1 MAKQR
6 TYFCIDM
13 KTFYASVECAERGY
27 NPFETNLVVADL
39 TRGKNALCLAITP
52 KMKAQGIK
60 NRCRL
65 SEIPNSVKYEVAPPR
80 MALYIEY
87 AADIYSLYLDY
98 FDPQDIHVYSI
109 DEAFIDVTDYL
120 APNHM
125 DAVTFAKFLM
135 NEIANRYHI
144 PSTAGIGTNLY
155 LAKIALDIT
164 AKHARDHIGI
174 LDEETYKKTLWDHRP
189 ITDFWMV
196 AGGTARRL
204 ERYGV
209 YDMRGVTQ
217 MDTGLLF
224 KTFGK
229 NAELLID
236 HAWGRE
242 PCLISDIKQYKSK
255 SKSVSFS
262 QILPRDYTFD
272 EARTVIHE
280 MALNGAAELMKR
292 KVITSKVS
300 IFVGYTHDEIAPTKG
315 ARKLDV
321 TTALASFIVD
331 AALSIDPDSPEAFD
345 RWYDIPSQDKW
356 EIQNPSHMWEVIQGS
371 SRTRVHLFVSKK
383 DGGYVLSLSTNEYCC
398 PEYAARFYLALRHNG
413 IPVTIFN
420 AEGIADYLLG
430 RGKVGFVPCFNWP
443 TDYYYGGFSDKA
455 VLEFRHFPE
464 EHADVLS
471 AKTEWYPIAEVSLK
485 EAGETCTF

>member
-1 MAKQR
+1 MEKER

-39 TRGKNALCLAITP
+39 SRGTNALCLAITP

-65 SEIPNSVKYEVAPPR
+65 SEIPRGVTYEVAPPR

-109 DEAFIDVTDYL
+109 DEAFIDVTEYL
-120 APNHM
+120 PFEGR
-125 DAVTFAKFLM
+125 DKFEFAKFLM
-135 NEIANRYHI
+135 NEIADRYHI

-164 AKHARDHIGI
+164 AKHARDHIGF
-174 LDEETYKKTLWDHRP
+174 LDEDLYKKTLWDHRP

-196 AGGTARRL
+196 AAGTARRL

-209 YDMRGVTQ
+209 YDMRGITQ
-217 MDTGLLF
+217 LPTDLVY
-224 KTFGK
+224 KIFGK
-229 NAELLID
+229 NAELLVD

-242 PCLISDIKQYKSK
+242 SCLISDIKGYKSK
-255 SKSVSFS
+255 TKSVSFS
-262 QILPRDYTFD
+262 QILPRDYSYK

-292 KVITSKVS
+292 KVITNKVA
-300 IFVGYTHDEIAPTKG
+300 IFVGYTHDERPPTKG
-315 ARKLDV
+315 GAKLDV
-321 TTALASFIVD
+321 TTNLASFLV
-331 AALSIDPDSPEAFD
+331 EA
-345 RWYDIPSQDKW
+345 
-356 EIQNPSHMWEVIQGS
+356 
-371 SRTRVHLFVSKK
+371 T
-383 DGGYVLSLSTNEYCC
+383 
-398 PEYAARFYLALRHNG
+398 LALYEKTTDQTTPIRRL
-413 IPVTIFN
+413 
-420 AEGIADYLLG
+420 GIAFENVCDEGCEGYNLFTDFAAVEKERTLQHTILG
-430 RGKVGFVPCFNWP
+430 INEKFGKN
-443 TDYYYGGFSDKA
+443 A
-455 VLEFRHFPE
+455 VLTGVNYMPE
-464 EHADVLS
+464 GTQRERNGFIGGHR
-471 AKTEWYPIAEVSLK
+471 
-485 EAGETCTF
+485 AGYDDKSRKG